1 MKKFLI
7 FRTDRVGDF
16 ILSCI
21 LIKSIKRNK
30 PNSEITVICSDQ
42 NYEYVKNYSLV
53 DNAKL
58 YPKKFIKKI
67 YFFYS
72 MINNEYDCI
81 LSLDGKKRSIFGCV
95 ISKAKLKIMTVTKKI
110 YKKIFFNLKENI
122 LFIKQ
127 TIV

>member
-30 PNSEITVICSDQ
+30 PNSEITVICSDK

-53 DNAKL
+53 DNANTLVAGSGSSTIPRTKTSL
-58 YPKKFIKKI
+58 SGAATLALRVGQCYRTADTGLIITVTSVENADNDTALNFTAGAIKFIV
-67 YFFYS
+67 
-72 MINNEYDCI
+72 EY
-81 LSLDGKKRSIFGCV
+81 
-95 ISKAKLKIMTVTKKI
+95 IM
-110 YKKIFFNLKENI
+110 
-122 LFIKQ
+122 
-127 TIV
+127 

>member
-7 FRTDRVGDF
+7 FRTDRIGDF

-42 NYEYVKNYSLV
+42 NYKYVKNYSLV

-58 YPKKFIKKI
+58 YPKKFVKKI
-67 YFFYS
+67 LQTLKKT
-72 MINNEYDCI
+72 
-81 LSLDGKKRSIFGCV
+81 LS
-95 ISKAKLKIMTVTKKI
+95 
-110 YKKIFFNLKENI
+110 EN
-122 LFIKQ
+122 
-127 TIV
+127 